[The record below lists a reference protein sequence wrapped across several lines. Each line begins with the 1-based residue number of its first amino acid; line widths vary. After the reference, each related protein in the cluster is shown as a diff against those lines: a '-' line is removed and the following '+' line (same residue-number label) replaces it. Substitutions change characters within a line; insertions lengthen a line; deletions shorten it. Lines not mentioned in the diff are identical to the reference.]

1 MKAEDAFDDAWS
13 AGEVDGEYKSQA
25 RAAFMAGWHAALKH
39 SPEANAQVPEGWK
52 LVPIEPPE
60 SIPEQGYD
68 EELFQH
74 CRDDDYRGLYRAML
88 KRVTPPC

>member
-1 MKAEDAFDDAWS
+1 MPKPYDVATKLC
-13 AGEVDGEYKSQA
+13 V
-25 RAAFMAGWHAALKH
+25 ALKNH
-39 SPEANAQVPEGWK
+39 AGPEAPVYTFAKILAEEYAPPEANAQVPEGWK